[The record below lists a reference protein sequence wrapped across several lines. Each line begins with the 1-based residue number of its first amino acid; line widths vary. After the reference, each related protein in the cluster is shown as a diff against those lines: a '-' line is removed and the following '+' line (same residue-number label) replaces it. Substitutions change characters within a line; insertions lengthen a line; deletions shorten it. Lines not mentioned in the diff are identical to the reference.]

1 MEISIPNLLQSPHA
15 VTRYDFKEQ
24 FELPSNEEKL
34 VEPIVGELVITRASS
49 RILQTQGDFHALLK
63 LNCHRC
69 GNEFELP
76 VDFQLDETLEVIDGP
91 ITSEEVEETV
101 SAQGDLDASD
111 LIRQALLL
119 SLPPRHLCGCEPL
132 AQPQDKVA
140 VDSRWDAL
148 KFLNAESADSDPA
161 HPESK

>member
-1 MEISIPNLLQSPHA
+1 VEISIPNLLQSPQN

-24 FELPSNEEKL
+24 IDLPSNEEKL
-34 VEPIVGELVITRASS
+34 VEPITGELVITRASNQ
-49 RILQTQGDFHALLK
+49 ILQTQGDFHARVK
-63 LNCHRC
+63 LTCHRC

-91 ITSEEVEETV
+91 ITSEEVEDVV

-119 SLPPRHLCGCEPL
+119 GLPPRHLCGCEPL
-132 AQPQDKVA
+132 TPPQDKAA

-148 KFLNAESADSDPA
+148 KSLTAEKADSDK
-161 HPESK
+161 E